1 MLTHLTIENFK
12 SWEKA
17 DLAFGRITGLF
28 GTNSSGKS
36 SLIQFL
42 LLMKQTKEATDRAT
56 ALDLNG
62 AYVGLGTISDVI
74 HRHEASRYLEFT
86 LGMRRP
92 EPIAMID
99 ARSAQPVP
107 VAASSDLRLFG
118 RVGVDDMA
126 PISLLLGYK
135 LGDIAMFSLAPKKG
149 AKDRFDLKVEA
160 PGTDFD
166 FIRSRGRPWDLQG
179 PLKTYQFPDQARTYF
194 QNAGFLADLETAFE
208 DEMDSLFYLGP
219 LRDYP
224 KRDYLWARTTPTDV
238 GAKGDRA
245 IDAILAMEIRGEK
258 RNVRR
263 KARLMP
269 FAAIIA
275 HWLRAM
281 GLIHD
286 FRVNEIAKGSNR
298 WQAKVITR
306 QGGTEVLLTDVGFGV
321 SQILPVITLLYYVP
335 EGSTVILEQP
345 EIHLHPLAQA
355 ELADVIINVAI
366 HRNVQVI
373 LESHSEHLLLRLQ
386 RRIAEGEILNA
397 NDVKLYFCDA
407 KAGVSTIEEL
417 ELDLLGNIR
426 NWPDKFMGDAFA
438 EAAKAELAR
447 LKRRKASVA

>member
-1 MLTHLTIENFK
+1 MLTHLNLENFK

-17 DLAFGRITGLF
+17 DLTFGRITGLF

-74 HRHEASRYLEFT
+74 HRHDASRCLEFT
-86 LGMRRP
+86 LGIRRP
-92 EPIAMID
+92 NALEMID
-99 ARSAQPVP
+99 ARSAIAAP
-107 VAASSDLRLFG
+107 VATSADLKLFG

-126 PISLLLGYK
+126 PISLLLGYN
-135 LGDIAMFSLAPKKG
+135 LGDFAMFFLAPKKG
-149 AKDRFDLKVEA
+149 AKDKFDLKVDA
-160 PGTDFD
+160 PGMDFE

-194 QNAGFLADLETAFE
+194 QNAGFLADFETAFE

-219 LRDYP
+219 LREYP
-224 KRDYLWARTTPTDV
+224 RRDYLWARSTPTGV
-238 GAKGDRA
+238 GARGDLA
-245 IDAILAMEIRGEK
+245 IDAILAMEARGEK
-258 RNVRR
+258 RNVKR

-269 FAAIIA
+269 FAGIIA

-286 FRVNEIAKGSNR
+286 FRVREIAKGSNR

-306 QGGTEVLLTDVGFGV
+306 EGGTEVLLTDVGFGV

-355 ELADVIINVAI
+355 ELADVIINVAM

-386 RRIAEGEILNA
+386 RRIAEGDNLSA
-397 NDVKLYFCDA
+397 DDVKLYFCNTSF
-407 KAGVSTIEEL
+407 GMSTIEEL
-417 ELDLLGNIR
+417 EIDLLGNIK
-426 NWPDKFMGDAFA
+426 NWPDKFMGDAFT

-447 LKRRKASVA
+447 LKRRKKSAA